1 MRQPSTASKRIRTP
15 TSRFGSNTARK
26 KAKDVKSPSHSADE
40 SSRDPN
46 VKRED
51 KTITRKKQIAGMTI
65 GDEEYIKKKLVKT
78 LNSPSQRALNIAA
91 ANVKVEQQWRT
102 NEASANVKVEKQP
115 ENNDAVQKEKLRHLD
130 GDSFSVVTGYVTV
143 LI

>member
-1 MRQPSTASKRIRTP
+1 MRQPSSASKRIRIR

-40 SSRDPN
+40 SSPDPN
-46 VKRED
+46 VKPED
-51 KTITRKKQIAGMTI
+51 KTITRKKTHAGITI

-91 ANVKVEQQWRT
+91 ANVKVEQQWRK